1 MKSQDRSYICKIIS
15 YVNTL
20 EEIFEWSICK
30 CLIPCE
36 RVKVKCPII
45 RKDKI
50 VASWIGKAVQK
61 IADNSAGSM
70 GIFGTN
76 AGSMVPARHTL
87 LR

>member
-1 MKSQDRSYICKIIS
+1 MKDSEQKQKIVHTFAKIIP

-45 RKDKI
+45 
-50 VASWIGKAVQK
+50 
-61 IADNSAGSM
+61 
-70 GIFGTN
+70 
-76 AGSMVPARHTL
+76 
-87 LR
+87 